1 MEEKERKI
9 RPTPAVSTTES
20 SFQSPTPDSAEPV
33 DASFKLCTPI
43 TTLAPIKVED
53 ALHTPSVTI
62 SPSDQQ
68 SFFPNFPDNELLS
81 PAITAHAN
89 LRHTC
94 NVVDDGGGAWACR
107 LISLE
112 GKWTGRHID
121 DNDNNIIMSLYDFN
135 ESDLFFDSSSG
146 SHPFSAA
153 FPYQTANVDDKQ
165 WFECNVD
172 YSAVENCANAEP
184 VFSSSSSS
192 SGENCSSKAA
202 GTAAVSMVP
211 KGITTVAP
219 TVSCSGSTMS
229 NNSSPGLST
238 AAGMF
243 QFPVPSAA
251 QHLFDLLAQRA
262 NLPHLQ
268 VTKTPTTPG
277 TTLEDVVIVVDD
289 GRAKFCTQFDSSQ
302 TATAAVAAAAAA
314 AAAGQGSAPGKAQA
328 MFPRSNVSSS
338 SSSSSSFG
346 FSVASSSDLVK
357 PCRQATPD
365 MALTSGIL
373 SSKIQLYAE
382 VKAETPL
389 AAAHSPDTAASW
401 QMSGAYAYTAR
412 AGVVG
417 AGPSPSSLTNPP
429 NASSMFASAAQYIA
443 RKGNSSV
450 DGSEPLGT
458 GLLGAAQLATGYHC
472 PNAAS
477 VCRAAAGCS
486 PSGMPIP
493 LYTTNNNS
501 NNSSNSSSNHN
512 NNNNN
517 TASSNANQNANAH
530 KMRQPNATNSS
541 CSIIEQRFNN
551 NSPANVGAGQSTKP
565 SKTPHHERPYK
576 CPMESCDRRFSRS
589 DELTRHVR
597 IHTGQKPFQCRI
609 CLRAFSRSD
618 HLTTHIRTHTGE
630 KPFVCEVC
638 GRRFARSDERKRHSK
653 VHLKQKVRRPG
664 TLGAVIAGRLQVDL
678 GGGPAPADEIM
689 LVSSGTAAANS
700 SEQMNPSTASAA
712 MTTTITTTM
721 TAATRTTTAT
731 TTTTINNSNNNNNT
745 DNMVVNLNATTA
757 NRPDFIMQQQH
768 AATATVSP
776 GNLSSKNRQ

>member
-81 PAITAHAN
+81 PAIT
-89 LRHTC
+89 
-94 NVVDDGGGAWACR
+94 
-107 LISLE
+107 
-112 GKWTGRHID
+112 D

-229 NNSSPGLST
+229 NNSSPGLSA

-314 AAAGQGSAPGKAQA
+314 AAAGQGSAPGKTQA

-493 LYTTNNNS
+493 LYTTNNNNS

-517 TASSNANQNANAH
+517 NNTASGNANQNANAH

-678 GGGPAPADEIM
+678 VGGPAPADEIM

-712 MTTTITTTM
+712 MTTTM

-731 TTTTINNSNNNNNT
+731 TTTTNNNNNNT

-768 AATATVSP
+768 AATATTVSS
-776 GNLSSKNRQ
+776 GDLSSKNRQ